1 MMMIESNSDA
11 VAQLLLGWISS
22 GLRPLWKPESAIH
35 TVLPWRPIS
44 RPEPPYSPAARK
56 NSGLDAFARQ
66 AHGGSP
72 SIRLPPWSGA
82 SLAHKPTSGITYWPK
97 PFGDLKSLAT
107 GVRRMMLAGRPEQR
121 EGSMRPVGYIALACL
136 LVMGATVP
144 SRAEEIVILTGGTSG
159 VYYPLG
165 LALQKIFERDLPN
178 SKVSV
183 VSTQA
188 TVENLNLLQQGKGQ
202 LALAQGDILTDAWKG
217 NPEAGFPSSR
227 TKIRL
232 VGAAFPNY
240 IHIIARRDANIASVH
255 DLRGKRVSVGA
266 ARSGNE
272 LNARALLSAADM
284 SYADLL
290 QVEYLAYGESVDLMA
305 KQQLDA
311 AIISAGLGVAA
322 VNQAV
327 SQMPI
332 AFVPVQRDLIEKTQ
346 NMFFAADIPANTYKT
361 QASDIPTAAL
371 NNFFVTSSDAS
382 EDTVYRITKTI
393 FSNVQELQGVHP
405 AARVLN
411 REKAL
416 VVRPIDIHPGAARYF
431 REVNLLR

>member
-1 MMMIESNSDA
+1 MGS
-11 VAQLLLGWISS
+11 LGR
-22 GLRPLWKPESAIH
+22 LRATFLILMCL
-35 TVLPWRPIS
+35 T
-44 RPEPPYSPAARK
+44 
-56 NSGLDAFARQ
+56 
-66 AHGGSP
+66 
-72 SIRLPPWSGA
+72 
-82 SLAHKPTSGITYWPK
+82 WP
-97 PFGDLKSLAT
+97 
-107 GVRRMMLAGRPEQR
+107 
-121 EGSMRPVGYIALACL
+121 ALAQD
-136 LVMGATVP
+136 
-144 SRAEEIVILTGGTSG
+144 IVILTGGTSG

-232 VGAAFPNY
+232 IGAAYPNY
-240 IHIIARRDANIASVH
+240 IHIIARSDAHIRSVQ

-322 VNQAV
+322 VNQAL

-332 AFVPVQRDLIEKTQ
+332 VFVAVGPDLIEKTR
-346 NMFFAADIPANTYKT
+346 NMFFSANIPANSY
-361 QASDIPTAAL
+361 QAQPTEIPTAAL
-371 NNFFVTSSDAS
+371 NNFFVTTSDAS
-382 EDTVYRITKTI
+382 EETVYRITKAI
-393 FSNVQELQGVHP
+393 FGNLKDVQAAHP
-405 AARVLN
+405 AARVISV
-411 REKAL
+411 EKAL
-416 VVRPIDIHPGAARYF
+416 MVRPIDIHPGAVRYF
-431 REVNLLR
+431 REMKLLP

>member
-1 MMMIESNSDA
+1 MRA
-11 VAQLLLGWISS
+11 LRHVVA
-22 GLRPLWKPESAIH
+22 
-35 TVLPWRPIS
+35 
-44 RPEPPYSPAARK
+44 
-56 NSGLDAFARQ
+56 
-66 AHGGSP
+66 
-72 SIRLPPWSGA
+72 
-82 SLAHKPTSGITYWPK
+82 TS
-97 PFGDLKSLAT
+97 
-107 GVRRMMLAGRPEQR
+107 
-121 EGSMRPVGYIALACL
+121 L
-136 LVMGATVP
+136 LVMCMTAP
-144 SRAEEIVILTGGTSG
+144 SPAQDIVILTGGTSG

-178 SKVSV
+178 AKVSV
-183 VSTQA
+183 ISTQA

-217 NPEAGFPSSR
+217 NPEAGFPGSR

-232 VGAAFPNY
+232 IGAAFPNY
-240 IHIIARRDANIASVH
+240 IHIIARRDANIASVK

-272 LNARALLSAADM
+272 LNARALFDAADM

-290 QVEYLAYGESVDLMA
+290 QVEYLAYGESVELMA

-332 AFVPVQRDLIEKTQ
+332 VFVPIQRDLIDKTR
-346 NMFFAADIPANTYKT
+346 NMFFAAAIPANSYQT
-361 QASDIPTAAL
+361 QTSEVPTAAL
-371 NNFFVTSSDAS
+371 NNFFVTTSDAS
-382 EDTVYRITKTI
+382 EETVYRITKAI
-393 FSNVQELQGVHP
+393 FSNVKELQAVHP
-405 AARVLN
+405 AARVISS
-411 REKAL
+411 EKAL

-431 REVNLLR
+431 REMNLLH

>member
-1 MMMIESNSDA
+1 MRMLNRI
-11 VAQLLLGWISS
+11 
-22 GLRPLWKPESAIH
+22 
-35 TVLPWRPIS
+35 
-44 RPEPPYSPAARK
+44 
-56 NSGLDAFARQ
+56 
-66 AHGGSP
+66 
-72 SIRLPPWSGA
+72 GA
-82 SLAHKPTSGITYWPK
+82 
-97 PFGDLKSLAT
+97 
-107 GVRRMMLAGRPEQR
+107 
-121 EGSMRPVGYIALACL
+121 ACL
-136 LVMGATVP
+136 VLIMATVP
-144 SRAEEIVILTGGTSG
+144 VAAEDIVILTGGTSG

-183 VSTQA
+183 ISTQA

-232 VGAAFPNY
+232 IGAAYPNY
-240 IHIIARRDANIASVH
+240 IHIIARRDANIGSVH
-255 DLRGKRVSVGA
+255 DMRGKRVSVGA

-290 QVEYLAYGESVDLMA
+290 QVEYLAYGESVDLMV

-322 VNQAV
+322 VRQAV
-327 SQMPI
+327 SQMAI
-332 AFVPVQRDLIEKTQ
+332 VFVPVQRDLIEKTR
-346 NMFFAADIPANTYKT
+346 NMFFAADIPANAYQT
-361 QASDIPTAAL
+361 QSSEVPTAAL
-371 NNFFVTSSDAS
+371 NNFFVTTSDAP
-382 EDTVYRITKTI
+382 EETVYRITKAI
-393 FSNVQELQGVHP
+393 FDNVKELQTVHP
-405 AARVLN
+405 AAKVIS

-431 REVNLLR
+431 REVKLLP